1 MKILHSQVVFLGND
15 NVTSVKVCCRGQ
27 LIELSANDPVFKG
40 SNPAAAQVRELI
52 KTTYGQVLFLVNA
65 KVSYVKSSNSCAL
78 GRAID

>member
-1 MKILHSQVVFLGND
+1 MSSVQILPKLAPDYTMKIIHSQVIFLVNV

-52 KTTYGQVLFLVNA
+52 KTTYGQVF
-65 KVSYVKSSNSCAL
+65 S
-78 GRAID
+78 